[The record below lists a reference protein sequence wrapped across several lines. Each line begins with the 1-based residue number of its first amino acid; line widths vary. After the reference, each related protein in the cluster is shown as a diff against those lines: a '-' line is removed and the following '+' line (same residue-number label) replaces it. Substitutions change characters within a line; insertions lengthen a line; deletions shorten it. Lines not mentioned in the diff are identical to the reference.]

1 MSLKTNTASPSVPTL
16 LGQLKR
22 RGAFGCNSPV
32 LGYDVGSPCTVGQ
45 NAIRICKEQLIFL
58 LLFFRHEYA
67 VAEKNTVI
75 ATCRKLEEQL
85 EDRAKQIQQ

>member
-1 MSLKTNTASPSVPTL
+1 MSLKTKTMSPSVPTL
-16 LGQLKR
+16 LVQLKR
-22 RGAFGCNSPV
+22 KVTFGCNWPV
-32 LGYDVGSPCTVGQ
+32 LGYDVGSSCTLGQ
-45 NAIRICKEQLIFL
+45 NAIRICKEQLILL

>member
-1 MSLKTNTASPSVPTL
+1 MSLKTNTVSPSVTL
-16 LGQLKR
+16 LVQLKR
-22 RGAFGCNSPV
+22 KAPFGCNWPV
-32 LGYDVGSPCTVGQ
+32 LGCDVGSTCTLSQ
-45 NAIRICKEQLIFL
+45 NAILNCDEQLI
-58 LLFFRHEYA
+58 LLFFLFRHEYA